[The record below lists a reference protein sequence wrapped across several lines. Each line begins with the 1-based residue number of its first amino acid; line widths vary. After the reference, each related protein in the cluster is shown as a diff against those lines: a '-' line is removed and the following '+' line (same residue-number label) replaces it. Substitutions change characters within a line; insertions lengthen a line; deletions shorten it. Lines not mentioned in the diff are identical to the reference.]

1 MPRPYDRGKNEQ
13 RGSQLKKLTKFCA
26 VTLAAAVLLAGC
38 AATRLRLGAAAEGGV
53 YHQFS
58 TALAAKQSNIEVKQ
72 TAGSAA
78 NLRLL
83 AGGYLQLAVAQ
94 SDMAQDAYY
103 GTGIF
108 AHESTERAF
117 SAVAALYEEPVQVI
131 VRADSDITALEQ
143 LQGKTVS
150 VGEEESGTEQNAEQ
164 VLAACGLNQRLVH
177 TVNLNYTDAAAQLTD
192 GSIDAMFV
200 TAGLQAD
207 VLEGLAADVGIRLL
221 PVDEGVGERLL
232 AAYPA
237 YHACI
242 VPAGTYTGQDADVRT
257 VGVQALLLASN
268 ALPDDTVQALTA
280 NYFKNIDTVQS
291 GLPVTLAAD
300 PADAAAQRVVPY
312 HTGAAAYYT
321 AQGITPASPESAR
334 EEADE

>member
-1 MPRPYDRGKNEQ
+1 
-13 RGSQLKKLTKFCA
+13 
-26 VTLAAAVLLAGC
+26 
-38 AATRLRLGAAAEGGV
+38 
-53 YHQFS
+53 
-58 TALAAKQSNIEVKQ
+58 
-72 TAGSAA
+72 
-78 NLRLL
+78 
-83 AGGYLQLAVAQ
+83 
-94 SDMAQDAYY
+94 
-103 GTGIF
+103 
-108 AHESTERAF
+108 
-117 SAVAALYEEPVQVI
+117 
-131 VRADSDITALEQ
+131 
-143 LQGKTVS
+143 
-150 VGEEESGTEQNAEQ
+150 
-164 VLAACGLNQRLVH
+164 
-177 TVNLNYTDAAAQLTD
+177 
-192 GSIDAMFV
+192 MFV

-242 VPAGTYTGQDADVRT
+242 VPAGTYTGQNADVRT

-268 ALPDDTVQALTA
+268 TLPDDTVQALTA

-300 PADAAAQRVVPY
+300 PADAAAQHVVPY

-334 EEADE
+334 EVADE